1 MDDFNYY
8 IDEIKNQ
15 NFNIRIYNAKRIK
28 TIFELLSYEDLL
40 SKFFPF
46 IVEFIISFELNEEVL
61 TEYAKNIKDFIL
73 FIIEN
78 KTEETDSNEIKEI
91 INLLFN
97 TFYLKFFQTED
108 EIIQENAVNIYIIL
122 IKESLKY

>member
-40 SKFFPF
+40 SKFF
-46 IVEFIISFELNEEVL
+46 SFFL
-61 TEYAKNIKDFIL
+61 
-73 FIIEN
+73 
-78 KTEETDSNEIKEI
+78 
-91 INLLFN
+91 
-97 TFYLKFFQTED
+97 
-108 EIIQENAVNIYIIL
+108 
-122 IKESLKY
+122 